1 VPGIL
6 RHLLNPDS
14 PDFRPDLKDAW
25 DPMNKKQRTAL
36 LQQLSL
42 LQHQDKDTMAEE
54 QQEPF
59 EVTWE
64 HEDGTTDTTI
74 AQPLA
79 SSAAGAGQQRA
90 GAVSAS
96 LSVPASM
103 IAGDHEQT
111 QRASWEQE
119 KLRDISAT
127 ALEKLASISASR
139 TSKLTPDANPKSDVS
154 GTNAL
159 SKFREEAI
167 AALRRQLS
175 Q

>member
-1 VPGIL
+1 MRVGW
-6 RHLLNPDS
+6 R
-14 PDFRPDLKDAW
+14 RPDLKDAW
-25 DPMNKKQRTAL
+25 DPMNKKQRTEL
-36 LQQLSL
+36 LQQLWL

-154 GTNAL
+154 GKCLVRCLHPVVASTFTATP
-159 SKFREEAI
+159 AG
-167 AALRRQLS
+167 AAPVERDD
-175 Q
+175 